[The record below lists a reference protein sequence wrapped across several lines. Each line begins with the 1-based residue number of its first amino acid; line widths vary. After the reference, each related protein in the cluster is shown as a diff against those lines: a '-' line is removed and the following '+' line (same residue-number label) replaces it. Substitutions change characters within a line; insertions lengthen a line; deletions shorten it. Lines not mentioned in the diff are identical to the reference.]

1 MKARESVWKCVKVRE
16 SAWNQLQDHHH
27 CVGLEKSWK
36 MMYDTWGPK
45 IIPGESV
52 KVCESAWNQLQDHR
66 HRDGLEKSWKMMY
79 CKWGQVEK
87 SGKGKKSTYELGGLL
102 VFLLKKL
109 LNLPTAVTFKGS
121 EMSAIAPRRKLLVSS
136 RRSFW
141 YPSWPLASFFYP
153 WRHTH

>member
-1 MKARESVWKCVKVRE
+1 
-16 SAWNQLQDHHH
+16 
-27 CVGLEKSWK
+27 

-45 IIPGESV
+45 IIPGECV

-102 VFLLKKL
+102 VFFIKKTLK
-109 LNLPTAVTFKGS
+109 PS
-121 EMSAIAPRRKLLVSS
+121 DS
-136 RRSFW
+136 RNF
-141 YPSWPLASFFYP
+141 
-153 WRHTH
+153 